1 MQDFNVN
8 INLTASADLVEAINR
23 LAFSMRGVIG
33 FEPSINMS
41 KNPSEESKNNEL
53 PSKEEAQT
61 QTPTPTEEEAQT
73 QTEAKTETYA
83 PEDVRAAIHKAR
95 LRIEGDD
102 YMDNPDSELR
112 KRYHSLI
119 SKECLKIAQLL
130 GADKP
135 SKLKEEDRKAF
146 IVAVN
151 KLDVLEDGT
160 LGQPKEF

>member
-33 FEPSINMS
+33 FETSTSNECKS
-41 KNPSEESKNNEL
+41 DKQPSEEEAKTKAQA
-53 PSKEEAQT
+53 PTPTKEEAK
-61 QTPTPTEEEAQT
+61 A
-73 QTEAKTETYA
+73 ETYA

-112 KRYHSLI
+112 KKYHSLI

>member
-33 FEPSINMS
+33 FETSTSNECKS
-41 KNPSEESKNNEL
+41 DKQPSEGEAKTKAQA
-53 PSKEEAQT
+53 PTPTKEEAK
-61 QTPTPTEEEAQT
+61 A
-73 QTEAKTETYA
+73 ETYA

-112 KRYHSLI
+112 KKYHSAV
-119 SKECLKIAQLL
+119 SKECLKVAQLL

>member
-23 LAFSMRGVIG
+23 LAYGMRGAIG
-33 FEPSINMS
+33 FEASTSNECKS
-41 KNPSEESKNNEL
+41 DKQPSEEEAKTQA
-53 PSKEEAQT
+53 PTKEEAKA
-61 QTPTPTEEEAQT
+61 E
-73 QTEAKTETYA
+73 KYA

-95 LRIEGDD
+95 LRIEGAD

-112 KRYHSLI
+112 KKYHSLI

>member
-23 LAFSMRGVIG
+23 LAFSMRGAIG
-33 FEPSINMS
+33 FEASTSNECKS
-41 KNPSEESKNNEL
+41 DKQPSEEEAKAQAQA
-53 PSKEEAQT
+53 PTPTKEEAK
-61 QTPTPTEEEAQT
+61 A
-73 QTEAKTETYA
+73 ETYA

-151 KLDVLEDGT
+151 KLDVLEDGSI
-160 LGQPKEF
+160 GQPKEF

>member
-23 LAFSMRGVIG
+23 LAYGMRGAIG
-33 FEPSINMS
+33 FEASTSNECKS
-41 KNPSEESKNNEL
+41 DKRPSEEEAKTQAQA
-53 PSKEEAQT
+53 PTPTKEEAK
-61 QTPTPTEEEAQT
+61 A
-73 QTEAKTETYA
+73 ETYA

-112 KRYHSLI
+112 KKYHSAV
-119 SKECLKIAQLL
+119 SKECLKVAQLL

-151 KLDVLEDGT
+151 KLDVLEDGSI
-160 LGQPKEF
+160 GQPKEF

>member
-33 FEPSINMS
+33 FETSTSNECKS
-41 KNPSEESKNNEL
+41 DKQPSEEEAKTQAQA
-53 PSKEEAQT
+53 PTPTKEEAK
-61 QTPTPTEEEAQT
+61 A
-73 QTEAKTETYA
+73 ETYA

-112 KRYHSLI
+112 KKYHSLI
-119 SKECLKIAQLL
+119 SKECLKVAQLL

>member
-23 LAFSMRGVIG
+23 LAFSMRGAIG

-41 KNPSEESKNNEL
+41 KNPSKESKNNEL
-53 PSKEEAQT
+53 PSKEDAQT
-61 QTPTPTEEEAQT
+61 QAPTPTKEEAK
-73 QTEAKTETYA
+73 AETYA

-112 KRYHSLI
+112 KKYHSLI

-135 SKLKEEDRKAF
+135 SKLKEEDRRAF

>member
-33 FEPSINMS
+33 FETSTSNECKS
-41 KNPSEESKNNEL
+41 DKQPSEEEAKTQAQA
-53 PSKEEAQT
+53 PTPTKEEAK
-61 QTPTPTEEEAQT
+61 A
-73 QTEAKTETYA
+73 ETYA

-112 KRYHSLI
+112 KKYHSLI

-160 LGQPKEF
+160 LGQPKEY

>member
-23 LAFSMRGVIG
+23 LAFSMRGAIG

-41 KNPSEESKNNEL
+41 KNPSNECKSDKQ
-53 PSKEEAQT
+53 PS
-61 QTPTPTEEEAQT
+61 EEEAKT
-73 QTEAKTETYA
+73 QAQAPTPMKGEAKAETYA

-112 KRYHSLI
+112 KKYHSAV
-119 SKECLKIAQLL
+119 SKECLKVAQLL

>member
-33 FEPSINMS
+33 FEASTSNECKS
-41 KNPSEESKNNEL
+41 DKRPSEEEAKTKTQV
-53 PSKEEAQT
+53 PTPTKEEAKA
-61 QTPTPTEEEAQT
+61 EI
-73 QTEAKTETYA
+73 YA

-112 KRYHSLI
+112 KKYHSAV
-119 SKECLKIAQLL
+119 SKECLMVAQLL

-160 LGQPKEF
+160 LGQPK

>member
-23 LAFSMRGVIG
+23 LAYGMRGAIG
-33 FEPSINMS
+33 FEASTRTTENPSNEC
-41 KNPSEESKNNEL
+41 KNDKQPSEEEAKTKTQA
-53 PSKEEAQT
+53 PTPTKEEAKA
-61 QTPTPTEEEAQT
+61 EI
-73 QTEAKTETYA
+73 YA

-112 KRYHSLI
+112 KKYHSAV
-119 SKECLKIAQLL
+119 SKECLKVAQLL

>member
-23 LAFSMRGVIG
+23 LAYGMRGAIG
-33 FEPSINMS
+33 FEASTSNECKNDKHPSD
-41 KNPSEESKNNEL
+41 
-53 PSKEEAQT
+53 EEAKT
-61 QTPTPTEEEAQT
+61 QAPTPTKE
-73 QTEAKTETYA
+73 EAKTETYA

-119 SKECLKIAQLL
+119 SKECLKVAQLL

-146 IVAVN
+146 IMAVN

>member
-33 FEPSINMS
+33 FETSTSNECKS
-41 KNPSEESKNNEL
+41 DKQPSEEEAKTQAQA
-53 PSKEEAQT
+53 PTPTKEEAK
-61 QTPTPTEEEAQT
+61 A
-73 QTEAKTETYA
+73 ETYA
-83 PEDVRAAIHKAR
+83 PEDVRAVIHKAR

>member
-33 FEPSINMS
+33 FETSTSNECKS
-41 KNPSEESKNNEL
+41 DKQPSEEEAKTQAQA
-53 PSKEEAQT
+53 PTPTKEEAK
-61 QTPTPTEEEAQT
+61 A
-73 QTEAKTETYA
+73 ETYA

-112 KRYHSLI
+112 KKYHSAV

-135 SKLKEEDRKAF
+135 SKLKEEDRRAF

>member
-33 FEPSINMS
+33 FETSTSNECKS
-41 KNPSEESKNNEL
+41 DKQPSEEEAKTQAQA
-53 PSKEEAQT
+53 PTPTKEEAKA
-61 QTPTPTEEEAQT
+61 EI
-73 QTEAKTETYA
+73 YA

-95 LRIEGDD
+95 LRIEGDE

>member
-23 LAFSMRGVIG
+23 LAYGMRGVIG
-33 FEPSINMS
+33 IEASTSTTENPSNEC
-41 KNPSEESKNNEL
+41 KNDKQPSEEETKTQAQA
-53 PSKEEAQT
+53 PTPTKEEAK
-61 QTPTPTEEEAQT
+61 A
-73 QTEAKTETYA
+73 ETYA

-112 KRYHSLI
+112 KKYHSAV

>member
-33 FEPSINMS
+33 FETSTSNECKS
-41 KNPSEESKNNEL
+41 DKQPSEEEAKTQAQA
-53 PSKEEAQT
+53 PTPTKEEAK
-61 QTPTPTEEEAQT
+61 A
-73 QTEAKTETYA
+73 ETYA

-112 KRYHSLI
+112 KKYHSAV
-119 SKECLKIAQLL
+119 SKECLKVAQLL
-130 GADKP
+130 GANKP

>member
-33 FEPSINMS
+33 FETSTSNECKS
-41 KNPSEESKNNEL
+41 DKQPSEEEAKTQAQA
-53 PSKEEAQT
+53 PTPTKEEAK
-61 QTPTPTEEEAQT
+61 A
-73 QTEAKTETYA
+73 ETYA

-112 KRYHSLI
+112 KKYHSAV
-119 SKECLKIAQLL
+119 SKECLKVAQLL

-151 KLDVLEDGT
+151 KLDVLEDGSI
-160 LGQPKEF
+160 GQPKEF

>member
-33 FEPSINMS
+33 FETSTSNECKS
-41 KNPSEESKNNEL
+41 DKQPSEEEAKTQAQA
-53 PSKEEAQT
+53 PTPTKEEAK
-61 QTPTPTEEEAQT
+61 A
-73 QTEAKTETYA
+73 ETYA

-112 KRYHSLI
+112 KKYHSLI

>member
-33 FEPSINMS
+33 FETSTSNECKS
-41 KNPSEESKNNEL
+41 DKQPSEEEAKTQAQA
-53 PSKEEAQT
+53 PTPTKEEAK
-61 QTPTPTEEEAQT
+61 A
-73 QTEAKTETYA
+73 ETYA

-112 KRYHSLI
+112 KKYHSQV

-146 IVAVN
+146 IAAVN

>member
-23 LAFSMRGVIG
+23 LAYGMRGAIG
-33 FEPSINMS
+33 FEASTSNECKS
-41 KNPSEESKNNEL
+41 DKQPSEE
-53 PSKEEAQT
+53 EAKTKT
-61 QTPTPTEEEAQT
+61 QTPTEEEAK
-73 QTEAKTETYA
+73 AETYA

-112 KRYHSLI
+112 KKYHSLI

-160 LGQPKEF
+160 LGQPKES

>member
-33 FEPSINMS
+33 FETSTSNECKS
-41 KNPSEESKNNEL
+41 DKQPSEEEAKTQAQA
-53 PSKEEAQT
+53 PTPTKEEAK
-61 QTPTPTEEEAQT
+61 A
-73 QTEAKTETYA
+73 ETYA

-112 KRYHSLI
+112 KKYHSAV
-119 SKECLKIAQLL
+119 SKECLKVAQLL

-146 IVAVN
+146 IMAVN

>member
-23 LAFSMRGVIG
+23 LAYGMRGVIG
-33 FEPSINMS
+33 LEASTS
-41 KNPSEESKNNEL
+41 TTKNPSNECKSDKQ
-53 PSKEEAQT
+53 PSEEEAKT
-61 QTPTPTEEEAQT
+61 QAQAPTPTPTPT
-73 QTEAKTETYA
+73 KKEAKTKTYA

-112 KRYHSLI
+112 KKYHSAV

-135 SKLKEEDRKAF
+135 SKLKEEDRRAF

>member
-33 FEPSINMS
+33 FETSTSNECKS
-41 KNPSEESKNNEL
+41 DKQPSEEEAKTKAQA
-53 PSKEEAQT
+53 PTPTKEEAK
-61 QTPTPTEEEAQT
+61 A
-73 QTEAKTETYA
+73 ETYA

-112 KRYHSLI
+112 KKYHSAV
-119 SKECLKIAQLL
+119 SKECLKVAQLL

-151 KLDVLEDGT
+151 KLDVLEDGSI
-160 LGQPKEF
+160 GQPKEF

>member
-33 FEPSINMS
+33 FETSTSNECKS
-41 KNPSEESKNNEL
+41 DKQPSEEEAKTQAQA
-53 PSKEEAQT
+53 PTPTKEEAK
-61 QTPTPTEEEAQT
+61 A
-73 QTEAKTETYA
+73 ETYA

-112 KRYHSLI
+112 KKYHSQV

-135 SKLKEEDRKAF
+135 SKLKEEDRRAF

>member
-8 INLTASADLVEAINR
+8 INLTASADFVEAINR
-23 LAFSMRGVIG
+23 LAYAMRGAIG

-41 KNPSEESKNNEL
+41 KNPSKESKNNEL
-53 PSKEEAQT
+53 PSKEEATT
-61 QTPTPTEEEAQT
+61 QAQAPTPTKEQ
-73 QTEAKTETYA
+73 AKAETYA

-112 KRYHSLI
+112 KKYHSAV

>member
-23 LAFSMRGVIG
+23 LAFSMRGAIG

-41 KNPSEESKNNEL
+41 KNPSEESKNTEL
-53 PSKEEAQT
+53 PSKEEAHT
-61 QTPTPTEEEAQT
+61 QAPTPTEEQ
-73 QTEAKTETYA
+73 AKAETYA

-146 IVAVN
+146 IVEVN

-160 LGQPKEF
+160 LGQPKES